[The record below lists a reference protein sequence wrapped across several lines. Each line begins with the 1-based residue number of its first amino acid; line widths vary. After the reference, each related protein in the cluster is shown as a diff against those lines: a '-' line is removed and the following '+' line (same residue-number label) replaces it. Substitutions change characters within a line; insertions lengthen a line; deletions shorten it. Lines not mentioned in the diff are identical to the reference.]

1 MNIGS
6 GWHYLT
12 FGVVYALL
20 SMLGCS
26 TYRVIAPSVSSPL
39 QQTWGDVPPNIT
51 LSASPGVRQAWWS
64 VFHDSTLD
72 WLMLQ
77 GLSQNIDLRAAQARV
92 AQARATHLAVR
103 ATLFPQISGSLTDQ
117 TNHLPLDFAPPGA
130 PSTELE
136 AALVASWNVDL
147 FGVQRNQT
155 RAAAAQARA
164 SQFDYEATKINLLS
178 EIASSYLQYRLFQL
192 QYVISQRSAVS
203 QAETVRITQ
212 ARFDQGAA
220 SRLDLERVISQLAIT
235 RAAVPQ
241 AFEEAESERANLIAL
256 LATTPEE
263 FANNLPSPIPEDPR
277 MPSGDPIDVLMTPAQ
292 IIEYRPDIRSAQQQL
307 IAASA
312 TLKASLAQRYP
323 QITLGTLFGSAAGAV
338 GELLRTS
345 TGAWGY
351 SASVTLPLVDFGRIR
366 AAIDIADAQQ
376 LQAYLN
382 YEQTVRNA
390 LKAMQTAIVLYAQGV
405 LRERQLETALES
417 SRTAAR
423 LARVQYQA
431 GALALLDVLDA
442 ERTAYDTE
450 LTWSQARAAVAERLV
465 VLYQTMG
472 ILPPA

>member
-1 MNIGS
+1 MIRGAR
-6 GWHYLT
+6 GCRVIL
-12 FGVVYALL
+12 GVYASL
-20 SMLGCS
+20 SMLSCS
-26 TYRVIAPSVSSPL
+26 SARVITPTVHAPL
-39 QQTWGDVPPNIT
+39 QQTWGDMPQDIT
-51 LSASPGVRQAWWS
+51 LSATPSAPQAWWH

-77 GLSQNIDLRAAQARV
+77 GLSQNLDLRSAQARV
-92 AQARATHLAVR
+92 AQARATHQAVR
-103 ATLFPQISGSLTDQ
+103 ATLFPQISGSFTDQ
-117 TNHLPLDFAPPGA
+117 TNHLPLALAPPGTPA
-130 PSTELE
+130 TELE

-147 FGVQRNQT
+147 FGAQRNQT
-155 RAAAAQARA
+155 RAAAAQLRA
-164 SQFDYEATKINLLS
+164 TQFDYDATKINLLS

-220 SRLDLERVISQLAIT
+220 SRLDLERVVSQLAIT

-256 LATTPEE
+256 LATTPED
-263 FANNLPSPIPEDPR
+263 FVNNLPSPIPDDPQV
-277 MPSGDPIDVLMTPAQ
+277 PSGDPIAVLMTPAQ
-292 IIEYRPDIRSAQQQL
+292 IIEYRPDIQSARQQL

-312 TLKASLAQRYP
+312 NLKSSLAQRYP
-323 QITLGTLFGSAAGAV
+323 QITLGALFGSAAGAV
-338 GELLRTS
+338 GEVLHTS

-351 SASVTLPLVDFGRIR
+351 SAGVTLPLLDFGRIR
-366 AAIDIADAQQ
+366 AAINVADAQQ

-382 YEQTVRNA
+382 YEQTVRAA

-405 LRERQLETALES
+405 LRERQLVTALES

-450 LTWSQARAAVAERLV
+450 LTWSQAHAAVAERLV
-465 VLYQTMG
+465 VLFQTMG